1 MKTIRR
7 NAIDDTPPRRGQP
20 TKGDDAKIIGVHAKA
35 SRNEIEVWKRMA
47 AESGLTFAKFLL
59 EPLRK
64 KTRKNIKEWADQK
77 KRKG

>member
-1 MKTIRR
+1 MKKKRPQ
-7 NAIDDTPPRRGQP
+7 AIDVDRPRRGQP

-47 AESGLTFAKFLL
+47 EESGLTFAKFLL

-64 KTRKNIKEWADQK
+64 KTLKNVKDWAEQK
-77 KRKG
+77 KQRK